1 VIKPKE
7 VFQRLETQGVL
18 MIKHIFTCT
27 GPSVWQMTPKLIV
40 FGERQLPKQ
49 LRCELL
55 QRLLRGF
62 FAQRAKLGELDFL
75 IGKSIRIE
83 VSSTEARTTDKTQSI
98 AKKPA
103 EQAFSQMHVID
114 SALVSGKTIICSYV
128 VSCSAS
134 RQLFV
139 SDSGDCDVLFRAD
152 LSSLISMICQQAD
165 ADTLFFRRK
174 LLVSG
179 DTETGLH
186 LKNYLDQISVD
197 TKLPNWLHL
206 AAVEL
211 LVYAP

>member
-1 VIKPKE
+1 MIKPKE

-83 VSSTEARTTDKTQSI
+83 VISAEADITDKTQI
-98 AKKPA
+98 TAKKPA
-103 EQAFSQMHVID
+103 EQAFSKMNVSD
-114 SALVSGKTIICSYV
+114 SAVVSRKTIICSYV

-139 SDSGDCDVLFRAD
+139 TDSGDCDVLFRAD

-165 ADTLFFRRK
+165 ADTLFFCRK

-197 TKLPNWLHL
+197 TQLPNWLQL